1 MTLGTFV
8 RRGRPRWQRLE
19 TMLGFIEA
27 KGPRK
32 TDRPFLRE
40 LSSLYRATT
49 GDLAYAQTHY
59 RGTTLLLFLHQLV
72 ARAHNQIYRARRF
85 SPAETGRFV
94 FHDIP
99 AAVRAHL
106 QAVAWSAIIF
116 LLGIAL
122 GLSAVQFDERAASI
136 VLPTNVLNSIY
147 SGQMWTGSIF
157 SVVPAAVASTFLF
170 TSNISVALFAF
181 AGGLS
186 FGLITDVDPFP
197 ERLHARRQHQALR
210 DYGLLGKL
218 FTFIAGHGVL
228 EISAILLAGAGG
240 YVVANA
246 LVNPGLYSR
255 GDALARQG
263 PDAVRM
269 AIACVPALVT
279 SGCIEAFISPSN
291 YPAWFKTVVGLTLG
305 ISFWFYL
312 LLTGKSAKKK
322 WVRLTLHLQSRGFLD
337 AQVLVDRRR
346 TQLLRRYADR
356 GDRRGCATHAAY
368 ADSHSTFPSRRRGD
382 RPRIHWREL
391 FSSPPIPRNC
401 SPSR

>member
-8 RRGRPRWQRLE
+8 RRGRPRWQKLE
-19 TMLGFIEA
+19 EMLGYIEA

-40 LSSLYRATT
+40 LSALYRATT

-72 ARAHNQIYRARRF
+72 ARAHNQIYRAHRF
-85 SPAETGRFV
+85 TPADTGRFV

-136 VLPTNVLNSIY
+136 ILPTHVMNSIY
-147 SGQMWTGSIF
+147 SGHMWTGDFF
-157 SVVPAAVASTFLF
+157 SVYPGPVASTFFF
-170 TSNISVALFAF
+170 TTNISVALWAF

-186 FGLITDVDPFP
+186 FGLITTWILFQNGFMLGV
-197 ERLHARRQHQALR
+197 ALKLCSN
-210 DYGLLGKL
+210 YGLLGAL
-218 FTFIAGHGVL
+218 CSYIASHGFL
-228 EISAILLAGAGG
+228 EISAIILAGAGG
-240 YVVANA
+240 YVIANA
-246 LVNPGLYSR
+246 LLNPGSYSR

-269 AIACVPALVT
+269 AIACIPGLITA
-279 SGCIEAFISPSN
+279 GCIEAFISPSN
-291 YPAWFKTVVGLTLG
+291 YPVAFKATVGLTLG
-305 ISFWFYL
+305 ISFWLYL
-312 LLTGKSAKKK
+312 LLTGKSAKAG
-322 WVRLTLHLQSRGFLD
+322 QAG
-337 AQVLVDRRR
+337 
-346 TQLLRRYADR
+346 
-356 GDRRGCATHAAY
+356 G
-368 ADSHSTFPSRRRGD
+368 
-382 RPRIHWREL
+382 
-391 FSSPPIPRNC
+391 
-401 SPSR
+401 